1 MLISLSEPQEAIF
14 SNCRNPSRSASAG
27 GEPARA
33 CSFTWPA
40 SLHAASHGFT
50 PNLSL
55 HVRLLQEAN
64 PASLPA
70 ASHGFTCRLL
80 QLPCR
85 LSAFSHAAGGAGEAG
100 LATWVGWYMG
110 NFGFIG
116 LSDEEEAFAIN
127 LWNNRFDWL
136 PEDCTPIEGNN
147 FNCSP
152 EYTEW
157 FNNNGK
163 PFLVAHEVSQR
174 WHTEQRCSYQHVGE
188 TFEPEQNWHQ
198 SPNNGVMD
206 LNIEWS
212 TWESRT
218 EPIRPV
224 VGSSSSSN
232 PWEEPIYNYPTV
244 GETTYQH
251 TQVSSSEPRNVFEQP
266 HVQTN
271 FGASSSSYACH
282 DDDVY
287 RPQFDYPQPSTYG
300 QSIYVFY
307 TASYANDEE
316 EAFAINLWN
325 NRFDWLPEDCTP
337 IEGNN
342 FNCSPEYTE
351 WFNNNGKPFL
361 VAHEVS
367 QRWHTEQ
374 RCSYQHVGETFEPEQ
389 NWHQSPNNGVM
400 DLNIEWSTWESRTEP
415 IRPVVGSSSSSNPWE
430 EPIYNYPTVG
440 ETTYQ
445 HTQVSSSE
453 PRNVFE
459 QPHVQTNFG
468 ASSSSYACHDD
479 DVYRPQFDYPQ
490 PSTYGQSMCVD
501 SVTCWLSTTT
511 ISTPSFA
518 QDMYSTPPPMQTM
531 DDQLNQD
538 EQTPDLLH
546 QRRIVNP
553 PRRYDQTSSLH
564 RQVLPRR
571 KG

>member
-1 MLISLSEPQEAIF
+1 MMEDEIKALPK
-14 SNCRNPSRSASAG
+14 NPSRSASAG

-300 QSIYVFY
+300 QS
-307 TASYANDEE
+307 
-316 EAFAINLWN
+316 
-325 NRFDWLPEDCTP
+325 
-337 IEGNN
+337 
-342 FNCSPEYTE
+342 
-351 WFNNNGKPFL
+351 
-361 VAHEVS
+361 
-367 QRWHTEQ
+367 
-374 RCSYQHVGETFEPEQ
+374 
-389 NWHQSPNNGVM
+389 
-400 DLNIEWSTWESRTEP
+400 
-415 IRPVVGSSSSSNPWE
+415 
-430 EPIYNYPTVG
+430 
-440 ETTYQ
+440 
-445 HTQVSSSE
+445 
-453 PRNVFE
+453 
-459 QPHVQTNFG
+459 
-468 ASSSSYACHDD
+468 
-479 DVYRPQFDYPQ
+479 
-490 PSTYGQSMCVD
+490 MCVD

>member
-1 MLISLSEPQEAIF
+1 MACIVACSFTWLHTESLS
-14 SNCRNPSRSASAG
+14 SCSASAG
-27 GEPARA
+27 GESCIVA
-33 CSFTWPA
+33 CSFTW
-40 SLHAASHGFT
+40 LHMS
-50 PNLSL
+50 
-55 HVRLLQEAN
+55 
-64 PASLPA
+64 PA
-70 ASHGFTCRLL
+70 ATAVQAFCIFTCSGW
-80 QLPCR
+80 CR
-85 LSAFSHAAGGAGEAG
+85 RGWAGNVGRVVHGKFWFHVSGNVRKNLYKCEKRRVKFEAKFERKKVEVHP
-100 LATWVGWYMG
+100 TT
-110 NFGFIG
+110 
-116 LSDEEEAFAIN
+116 
-127 LWNNRFDWL
+127 FD
-136 PEDCTPIEGNN
+136 T
-147 FNCSP
+147 
-152 EYTEW
+152 
-157 FNNNGK
+157 
-163 PFLVAHEVSQR
+163 
-174 WHTEQRCSYQHVGE
+174 
-188 TFEPEQNWHQ
+188 
-198 SPNNGVMD
+198 
-206 LNIEWS
+206 
-212 TWESRT
+212 
-218 EPIRPV
+218 
-224 VGSSSSSN
+224 
-232 PWEEPIYNYPTV
+232 
-244 GETTYQH
+244 
-251 TQVSSSEPRNVFEQP
+251 
-266 HVQTN
+266 
-271 FGASSSSYACH
+271 
-282 DDDVY
+282 
-287 RPQFDYPQPSTYG
+287 
-300 QSIYVFY
+300 
-307 TASYANDEE
+307 
-316 EAFAINLWN
+316 
-325 NRFDWLPEDCTP
+325 
-337 IEGNN
+337 
-342 FNCSPEYTE
+342 
-351 WFNNNGKPFL
+351 
-361 VAHEVS
+361 HEVS

>member
-1 MLISLSEPQEAIF
+1 MKK
-14 SNCRNPSRSASAG
+14 AG
-27 GEPARA
+27 VV
-33 CSFTWPA
+33 
-40 SLHAASHGFT
+40 H
-50 PNLSL
+50 NNVVD
-55 HVRLLQEAN
+55 VRLMIESIGKNQFIWTPYDYQEVMSCVPPNVWENSSFWGAIV
-64 PASLPA
+64 PLIK
-70 ASHGFTCRLL
+70 
-80 QLPCR
+80 
-85 LSAFSHAAGGAGEAG
+85 FSIVEYQCVDRV
-100 LATWVGWYMG
+100 LRQF
-110 NFGFIG
+110 NFVQPIPKPPIDIEHIHHRG

-147 FNCSP
+147 FNYSP

-163 PFLVAHEVSQR
+163 PFLVAHELSQR

-266 HVQTN
+266 PVQTN
-271 FGASSSSYACH
+271 FSASSSSYA
-282 DDDVY
+282 
-287 RPQFDYPQPSTYG
+287 G
-300 QSIYVFY
+300 
-307 TASYANDEE
+307 
-316 EAFAINLWN
+316 
-325 NRFDWLPEDCTP
+325 
-337 IEGNN
+337 
-342 FNCSPEYTE
+342 
-351 WFNNNGKPFL
+351 
-361 VAHEVS
+361 
-367 QRWHTEQ
+367 
-374 RCSYQHVGETFEPEQ
+374 
-389 NWHQSPNNGVM
+389 
-400 DLNIEWSTWESRTEP
+400 
-415 IRPVVGSSSSSNPWE
+415 
-430 EPIYNYPTVG
+430 
-440 ETTYQ
+440 
-445 HTQVSSSE
+445 
-453 PRNVFE
+453 
-459 QPHVQTNFG
+459 
-468 ASSSSYACHDD
+468 HDD

-490 PSTYGQSMCVD
+490 PSTYGQSMGVD

-531 DDQLNQD
+531 DDHLNQD

-546 QRRIVNP
+546 QRRMVNP
-553 PRRYDQTSSLH
+553 PRRYDQTSSLY

>member
-1 MLISLSEPQEAIF
+1 MRFNFFNTKIPSKLANLTYLRVLDFTKSNLQGHIPYLPQVKETSFGKQLRSYGRSPFYVRSPLAQIRMDRHIIYSCYWIHPTLHRQHHIIITFMAYDSFIQGHKPFEVRKLVPRHEQHEWTIVVFAFDEHNRGYHPTALLITYI
-14 SNCRNPSRSASAG
+14 
-27 GEPARA
+27 
-33 CSFTWPA
+33 WPD
-40 SLHAASHGFT
+40 
-50 PNLSL
+50 
-55 HVRLLQEAN
+55 
-64 PASLPA
+64 
-70 ASHGFTCRLL
+70 
-80 QLPCR
+80 
-85 LSAFSHAAGGAGEAG
+85 
-100 LATWVGWYMG
+100 
-110 NFGFIG
+110 FITG

-218 EPIRPV
+218 EPIRHV

-244 GETTYQH
+244 GETTYEH
-251 TQVSSSEPRNVFEQP
+251 TQVSSSEPRNVFEQSP
-266 HVQTN
+266 VQTN
-271 FGASSSSYACH
+271 FGASSSSYA
-282 DDDVY
+282 
-287 RPQFDYPQPSTYG
+287 F
-300 QSIYVFY
+300 
-307 TASYANDEE
+307 
-316 EAFAINLWN
+316 
-325 NRFDWLPEDCTP
+325 
-337 IEGNN
+337 
-342 FNCSPEYTE
+342 
-351 WFNNNGKPFL
+351 
-361 VAHEVS
+361 
-367 QRWHTEQ
+367 
-374 RCSYQHVGETFEPEQ
+374 
-389 NWHQSPNNGVM
+389 
-400 DLNIEWSTWESRTEP
+400 
-415 IRPVVGSSSSSNPWE
+415 
-430 EPIYNYPTVG
+430 
-440 ETTYQ
+440 
-445 HTQVSSSE
+445 
-453 PRNVFE
+453 
-459 QPHVQTNFG
+459 
-468 ASSSSYACHDD
+468 HDD

-490 PSTYGQSMCVD
+490 PSTYGQSMGVD

-546 QRRIVNP
+546 QRRMVNP

>member
-1 MLISLSEPQEAIF
+1 MPTPVLCRSLNLERVMDVLYREGDGYTHVGKA
-14 SNCRNPSRSASAG
+14 AKG
-27 GEPARA
+27 GESCIVA
-33 CSFTWPA
+33 CSFTW
-40 SLHAASHGFT
+40 LHMS
-50 PNLSL
+50 
-55 HVRLLQEAN
+55 
-64 PASLPA
+64 PA
-70 ASHGFTCRLL
+70 ATAVQAFCIFTCSGW
-80 QLPCR
+80 CR
-85 LSAFSHAAGGAGEAG
+85 RGWAGNVGRVVHGKFWFHVSGNVRKNLYKCEKRRVKFEAKFERKKVEVHP
-100 LATWVGWYMG
+100 TT
-110 NFGFIG
+110 
-116 LSDEEEAFAIN
+116 
-127 LWNNRFDWL
+127 FD
-136 PEDCTPIEGNN
+136 T
-147 FNCSP
+147 
-152 EYTEW
+152 
-157 FNNNGK
+157 
-163 PFLVAHEVSQR
+163 
-174 WHTEQRCSYQHVGE
+174 
-188 TFEPEQNWHQ
+188 
-198 SPNNGVMD
+198 
-206 LNIEWS
+206 
-212 TWESRT
+212 
-218 EPIRPV
+218 
-224 VGSSSSSN
+224 
-232 PWEEPIYNYPTV
+232 
-244 GETTYQH
+244 
-251 TQVSSSEPRNVFEQP
+251 
-266 HVQTN
+266 
-271 FGASSSSYACH
+271 
-282 DDDVY
+282 
-287 RPQFDYPQPSTYG
+287 
-300 QSIYVFY
+300 
-307 TASYANDEE
+307 
-316 EAFAINLWN
+316 
-325 NRFDWLPEDCTP
+325 
-337 IEGNN
+337 
-342 FNCSPEYTE
+342 
-351 WFNNNGKPFL
+351 
-361 VAHEVS
+361 HEVS